1 MAVKTNQSG
10 SIKYF
15 LIKYSFEFIVI
26 ILGILISLLLE
37 QNRQNS
43 IEIDRKNNTIK
54 QLINVIEEDINQ
66 IDGFLYLQRYS
77 LISVN
82 KVLSNLNNNE
92 VMTEDSIVFHLSSVG
107 RALRSFFPQQGI
119 FDQLVSS
126 DLIKMIESDLLKTK
140 LFKLYN
146 EDLRRHDVHTKE
158 YDAFFLDY
166 NYRLSENFF
175 LQDSWVK
182 RPNNPNP
189 ISIESYKFNPDY
201 YRSRKVF
208 ADIIESKSNIQSY
221 INELTYLKEIFV
233 DLKTLCLS
241 EIGEA

>member
-54 QLINVIEEDINQ
+54 QLVNVIEEDINQ
-66 IDGFLYLQRYS
+66 IDGFLYLQTYS
-77 LISVN
+77 LISAN
-82 KVLSNLNNNE
+82 KVLSNLNNKK
-92 VMTEDSIVFHLSSVG
+92 VMPEDSIVFHLSSVG

-126 DLIKMIESDLLKTK
+126 DLIKMIESDLLKTC
-140 LFKLYN
+140 LLYTSPSPR
-146 EDLRRHDVHTKE
+146 DRQK
-158 YDAFFLDY
+158 
-166 NYRLSENFF
+166 
-175 LQDSWVK
+175 
-182 RPNNPNP
+182 
-189 ISIESYKFNPDY
+189 
-201 YRSRKVF
+201 SRMPSS
-208 ADIIESKSNIQSY
+208 A
-221 INELTYLKEIFV
+221 
-233 DLKTLCLS
+233 
-241 EIGEA
+241 

>member
-54 QLINVIEEDINQ
+54 QLVNVIEEDINQ
-66 IDGFLYLQRYS
+66 IDGFLYLQTYS
-77 LISVN
+77 LISAN
-82 KVLSNLNNNE
+82 KVLSNLNNKK
-92 VMTEDSIVFHLSSVG
+92 VMPEDSIVFHLSSVG

-146 EDLRRHDVHTKE
+146 DCLLYTS
-158 YDAFFLDY
+158 DA
-166 NYRLSENFF
+166 
-175 LQDSWVK
+175 
-182 RPNNPNP
+182 
-189 ISIESYKFNPDY
+189 
-201 YRSRKVF
+201 
-208 ADIIESKSNIQSY
+208 ADE
-221 INELTYLKEIFV
+221 
-233 DLKTLCLS
+233 
-241 EIGEA
+241 